1 MAMDDEAR
9 EELMGTVES
18 AEATLEDVP
27 ASDVTASVVDV
38 PVDPLVITTTVPAVD
53 VAVVVDD
60 PAPTIVPV
68 SPPLEVAEMKVPDS
82 ERVVVS
88 RVDEED
94 VGVAAGPLDGDPE
107 PEGKTDV
114 GRAEDEES
122 CDKMGDVMEADVRRP
137 SEESV
142 DWRAEEV
149 SDSPG
154 AEEEAPSIDDEDVTA
169 PLLEVGDREVIREVD
184 DNVGTEAVAEN
195 VQPHLEGE
203 KGDKRQ
209 HSCTHNLRLT

>member
-1 MAMDDEAR
+1 MAMDDDAK

-53 VAVVVDD
+53 VAVVDD

-68 SPPLEVAEMKVPDS
+68 SPPLEVAEVEVPDS

-88 RVDEED
+88 RVDEKD

-107 PEGKTDV
+107 PEDKTDV
-114 GRAEDEES
+114 VRAEDEES
-122 CDKMGDVMEADVRRP
+122 CDETGDVGEEDVKGP

-142 DWRAEEV
+142 DWGAEEV

-154 AEEEAPSIDDEDVTA
+154 AEEEASSIDDEEVTA
-169 PLLEVGDREVIREVD
+169 PLLEVGYREVIREVY

-195 VQPHLEGE
+195 VQPHLDGE
-203 KGDKRQ
+203 EGDKCVERQ
-209 HSCTHNLRLT
+209 HSCTHI